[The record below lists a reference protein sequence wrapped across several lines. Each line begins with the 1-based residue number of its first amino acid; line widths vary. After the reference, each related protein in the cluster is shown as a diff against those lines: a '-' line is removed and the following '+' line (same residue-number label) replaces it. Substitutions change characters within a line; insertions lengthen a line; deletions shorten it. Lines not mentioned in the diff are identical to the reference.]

1 MTRPGSPY
9 PNPASMLRSTQRN
22 GNFQS
27 SPCELVVFLK
37 TFNQEPNGRL
47 KSRTM
52 YVLAGGGLKL
62 RILLTKYQV
71 GEKNAV
77 DARHSEIPELCSSF
91 DNILRATSEQVSV
104 FLETFNQKL
113 DGRLESRTMYVLSN
127 ESLPLVC

>member
-1 MTRPGSPY
+1 MTRPGFLYSY
-9 PNPASMLRSTQRN
+9 PASVLRSTQSN
-22 GNFQS
+22 GSFQS
-27 SPCELVVFLK
+27 FSCELVVFLK
-37 TFNQEPNGRL
+37 HFNQGLDGRL
-47 KSRTM
+47 GSRTM

-77 DARHSEIPELCSSF
+77 AARHSKIPELCSSF
-91 DNILRATSEQVSV
+91 DNSLKATSEQASV
-104 FLETFNQKL
+104 FLETFNQEL